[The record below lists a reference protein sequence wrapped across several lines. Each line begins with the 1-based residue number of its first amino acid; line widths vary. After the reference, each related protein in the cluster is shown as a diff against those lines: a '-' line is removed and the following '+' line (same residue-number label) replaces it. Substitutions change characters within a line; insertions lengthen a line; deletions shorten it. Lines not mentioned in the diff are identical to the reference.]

1 MQYKSYIIPPG
12 TPFSMSTYS
21 MHQNDMVFPSPETF
35 DPSRWLP
42 DPATGEMPVGPVGEK
57 LLTRY
62 LTPFLKGARQCLGMT
77 LAYAELYILIANL
90 FRRCDMELFETSDF
104 DATMYSDQ
112 RVPFPHPDSKGVRV
126 LVK

>member
-1 MQYKSYIIPPG
+1 
-12 TPFSMSTYS
+12 MSTYS